1 MRPVYGG
8 IDFGTS
14 NSTVGLIENGKPRL
28 VPLERDEVTLP
39 SAVFFNYEDNGTY
52 LGRSGIGQYTDGVE
66 GRLMRALKSVLGSSL
81 VHEKTRLKSR
91 SIAFTD
97 IIGIFLGHLK
107 KRLEGHAGEAV
118 DTVVLGRPVQF
129 VDDDAE
135 ADAAAQTELE
145 KAARAQGFRQIAF
158 QFEPI
163 AAALDYE
170 QSVTREE
177 LALIVDMGG
186 GTSDFSIVRVSPKRA
201 KAGDRKD
208 DILAN
213 RGIHI
218 GGTDFDRLASLAHV
232 MPELGYLTP
241 TKDGKRNLPA
251 GYFVDLATWQRINLL
266 YTAKARIELRQMR
279 FEAARPDL
287 VERLIEVVDHRFGHA
302 LAQLVERAK
311 IELTDRP
318 KASIVVDLTD
328 ARFSAEITRDG
339 LEETILDDVGRVA
352 ATVERTI
359 ADAGLKPADITAVFL
374 TGGSTA
380 TPLAR
385 GSILSL
391 VPDAAVVEG
400 DVFGSVGLGLA
411 LDARRKFGCALPTD
425 LTRRPR
431 ARARIARSSRP

>member
-1 MRPVYGG
+1 MRPVFGG

-14 NSTVGLIENGKPRL
+14 NSTVGVIENGRPRL
-28 VPLERDEVTLP
+28 VPLEQDQITLP

-52 LGRSGIGQYTDGVE
+52 LGRNAIDQYTDSVE

-81 VHEKTRLKSR
+81 VREKTRLKSR
-91 SIAFTD
+91 YVAFTD

-107 KRLEGHAGEAV
+107 KRLESHVGEAV

-129 VDDDAE
+129 VDDDAA
-135 ADAAAQTELE
+135 ADAEAQAELE
-145 KAARAQGFRQIAF
+145 RAARAQGFRNIAF

-186 GTSDFSIVRVSPKRA
+186 GTSDFSIVRVSPQRA
-201 KAGDRKD
+201 AATDRKD

-213 RGIHI
+213 RGIHV
-218 GGTDFDRLASLAHV
+218 GGTDFDRLLSLARV

-266 YTAKARIELRQMR
+266 YTGKAKTDLRQMR

-287 VERLIEVVDHRFGHA
+287 VDRLIEVVDHRFGHA
-302 LAQLVERAK
+302 LATMVERAK
-311 IELTDRP
+311 IALTDQP
-318 KASIVVDLTD
+318 EAAVDVDLPG
-328 ARFSAEITRDG
+328 ARFSAAITRDG
-339 LEETILDDVGRVA
+339 LEETIRDDVERVTATA
-352 ATVERTI
+352 ARTI

-380 TPLAR
+380 IPLAR
-385 GSILSL
+385 RGILSL
-391 VPDAAVVEG
+391 IPQAPVVEG

-411 LDARRKFGCALPTD
+411 LDAKRRFG
-425 LTRRPR
+425 
-431 ARARIARSSRP
+431 